1 MGTHIYTDIMY
12 REGGERERG
21 GMGGQGVGGLGSG
34 EGRKVKRDKRG

>member
-21 GMGGQGVGGLGSG
+21 GRGDKGLEGWGVERGG
-34 EGRKVKRDKRG
+34 K